1 MCTDEGVQA
10 AELTVLTV
18 SQLFF
23 HLVRRGSNS
32 HPVGSFVITQM
43 PVYIP
48 VKLVPQSAGF
58 VWNMQQSR
66 TSENVHQI
74 NGSSDVMGSSC
85 VFLLI
90 I

>member
-58 VWNMQQSR
+58 VWTAAQSTKSYIYIR
-66 TSENVHQI
+66 LKKKACSHMVEHAAEQNK
-74 NGSSDVMGSSC
+74 
-85 VFLLI
+85 
-90 I
+90 